1 MANRARQRLISWIG
15 IALIL
20 LNVLAPTVSHALQL
34 QRLGTT
40 SDLSELCT
48 GVGMPDMSAIDVNT
62 DGQAPA
68 SSVLSAC
75 PFCTQAPAA
84 FALPVVAMLFG
95 LVTTAVQV
103 QPAIPVRVVP
113 PEQITY
119 EPALSRAPPARPL
132 AS

>member
-34 QRLGTT
+34 QRLGTPG
-40 SDLSELCT
+40 DLSELCT
-48 GVGMPDMSAIDVNT
+48 GIGMSAIDGNT

-84 FALPVVAMLFG
+84 FALPVVAVLFG

-103 QPAIPVRVVP
+103 QPAILVLVVP

-119 EPALSRAPPARPL
+119 EPALSRAPPALPL